1 MPVLDSPIAQVDGHD
16 KSFRKN
22 SSNQKKSKSAEK
34 SKLVKNPVSK
44 GFRIPKKIVKEKT
57 TTTAT
62 QNNINV
68 QKISEEASVDNI
80 MKNLVKLQDEAES
93 TADAQ

>member
-57 TTTAT
+57 TAT

-68 QKISEEASVDNI
+68 QKISEEAGVDNI
-80 MKNLVKLQDEAES
+80 MKNLVKLQDVAES
-93 TADAQ
+93 TAQ

>member
-22 SSNQKKSKSAEK
+22 SSNQKNSKSAEK

-44 GFRIPKKIVKEKT
+44 GFRIPKKIVKEK

-80 MKNLVKLQDEAES
+80 MKNLVKLQDVAES